1 MLSSLIP
8 VLLCIA
14 LGWLVARIGWVRDA
28 AIKDL
33 SNLVFLVLTPALLL
47 RTMGSVRLQDLD
59 FTPVV
64 LYFSAVAVLFIGTM
78 LVRGFSTRSAAEALS
93 CVFGNTVMIGVPIIQ
108 FAFGESALVVL
119 FTLVSLHSLI
129 LLTSA
134 TLIFELASEREA
146 RARSGTADSGVP
158 LWRTVLQAAR
168 KSIIHP
174 VPLPILAGLIFA
186 QTGLQLPAGIDK
198 GLQMVG
204 SALSPMAL
212 LLVGI
217 SLAYTRIGHNMRA
230 AVAITIVKNLVMPA
244 LVLAIAPLLG
254 VSGLPLAVMF
264 VIAAMPVG
272 ANVFYF
278 TQRYGVMQQEVSA
291 SIAASTL
298 VALAT
303 LPLAIWIAHLLQG

>member
-1 MLSSLIP
+1 MLASLIP

-14 LGWLVARIGWVRDA
+14 LGWFVAKIGWVRDA

-33 SNLVFLVLTPALLL
+33 SNLVFLVLTPALLF
-47 RTMGSVRLQDLD
+47 RTMGQVRLQDLD
-59 FTPVV
+59 FRPVV
-64 LYFSAVAVLFIGTM
+64 LYFSAVAILFVGTM
-78 LVRGFSTRSAAEALS
+78 LVRGFSKRAAAEALA
-93 CVFGNTVMIGVPIIQ
+93 CVFSNTVMIGVPIIQ
-108 FAFGESALVVL
+108 FVFGDDALIVL

-134 TLIFELASEREA
+134 TLIFELADAREVQ
-146 RARSGTADSGVP
+146 SGGSTPAAP
-158 LWRTVLQAAR
+158 LWMTLAQAVR

-186 QTGLQLPAGIDK
+186 QTGLQLPSGLDK

-204 SALSPMAL
+204 NALSPMAL

-217 SLAYTRIGHNMRA
+217 SLAYTHIGRNMRTA
-230 AVAITIVKNLVMPA
+230 LSIALVKNLVMPG
-244 LVLAIAPLLG
+244 LVLLIAPLLG
-254 VSGLPLAVMF
+254 VSGLPLAVMS

-298 VALAT
+298 IALAT
-303 LPLAIWIAHLLQG
+303 LPLAIWIAHHL

>member
-1 MLSSLIP
+1 MLSSLLP
-8 VLLCIA
+8 VLFCIA
-14 LGWLVARIGWVRDA
+14 LGWFVARIGWVRDA

-33 SNLVFLVLTPALLL
+33 SNLVFLVLTPALLF
-47 RTMGSVRLQDLD
+47 RTMGQVRLQELD
-59 FTPVV
+59 FRPVV
-64 LYFSAVAVLFIGTM
+64 LYFAAVAILFIGT
-78 LVRGFSTRSAAEALS
+78 LLLRGFSKRAAAEALS
-93 CVFGNTVMIGVPIIQ
+93 CVFSNTVMIGVPITQ
-108 FAFGESALVVL
+108 FVFGDSALIVL

-134 TLIFELASEREA
+134 TLIFELAETREA
-146 RARSGTADSGVP
+146 TERGDEAPRP
-158 LWRTVLQAAR
+158 LWRTLLQAAR

-174 VPLPILAGLIFA
+174 VPLPILIGLIFA
-186 QTGLQLPAGIDK
+186 QTGLQLPSGLDK
-198 GLQMVG
+198 GLQMIG
-204 SALSPMAL
+204 NALSPMAL

-217 SLAYTRIGHNMRA
+217 SLAYTRIGSNLRTA
-230 AVAITIVKNLVMPA
+230 LSISFVKNLVMPA

-254 VSGLPLAVMF
+254 VTGLPLAVMF

-298 VALAT
+298 LALAT
-303 LPLAIWIAHLLQG
+303 LPVAIYISHLIQP

>member
-1 MLSSLIP
+1 MLASLIP
-8 VLLCIA
+8 VLFCIA
-14 LGWLVARIGWVRDA
+14 LGWVVARIGWVRDA

-33 SNLVFLVLTPALLL
+33 SNLVFLVLTPALLF
-47 RTMGSVRLQDLD
+47 RTMGNVRIQELD
-59 FTPVV
+59 FKPVV
-64 LYFSAVAVLFIGTM
+64 LYFAAVAILFVGT
-78 LVRGFSTRSAAEALS
+78 LLLRGLSKRAAAQALA
-93 CVFGNTVMIGVPIIQ
+93 CVFGNTVMIGVPIVQ
-108 FAFGESALVVL
+108 FVFGNDALIVL

-134 TLIFELASEREA
+134 TLIFELAETREA
-146 RARSGTADSGVP
+146 RERGEGAPVP
-158 LWRTVLQAAR
+158 LWRTLLQAAR

-174 VPLPILAGLIFA
+174 VPLPILIGLIFA
-186 QTGLQLPAGIDK
+186 QTGLKLPDGIDK
-198 GLQMVG
+198 GLQMIG
-204 SALSPMAL
+204 NALSPMAL

-217 SLAYTRIGHNMRA
+217 SLAYTRIGANLRMA
-230 AVAITIVKNLVMPA
+230 TVITLVKNVAMPA

-291 SIAASTL
+291 SIAASTAFAL
-298 VALAT
+298 VS
-303 LPLAIWIAHLLQG
+303 LPLVIWIAHHFEA